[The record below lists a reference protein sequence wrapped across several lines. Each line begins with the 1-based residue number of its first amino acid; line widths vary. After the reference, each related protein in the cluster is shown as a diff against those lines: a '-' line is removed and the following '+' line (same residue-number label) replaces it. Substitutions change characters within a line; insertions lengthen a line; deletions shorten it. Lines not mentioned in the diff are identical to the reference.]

1 MTQSLTQETEQ
12 RTTQTQRSKF
22 SPALKRRFLQD
33 KTTGEGKTQGFALFA
48 ELFINVS

>member
-1 MTQSLTQETEQ
+1 MQIIEPDNESRKQMWQNISEWVFCFTLS
-12 RTTQTQRSKF
+12 
-22 SPALKRRFLQD
+22 D